1 MITAGAGITY
11 KLINIL
17 NYGRKDTEHHFPGV
31 LFQRFHLNMEGISIQ
46 DRSQDD
52 YGNHSPTKD
61 LLIQDFGRILPFMG
75 SDILIDE
82 D

>member
-1 MITAGAGITY
+1 MQELHTNN
-11 KLINIL
+11 LINIL
-17 NYGRKDTEHHFPGV
+17 NSWRKDTDLHFPGA
-31 LFQRFHLNMEGISIQ
+31 LYQRLYLYMQDIRIQ
-46 DRSQDD
+46 CKARDD